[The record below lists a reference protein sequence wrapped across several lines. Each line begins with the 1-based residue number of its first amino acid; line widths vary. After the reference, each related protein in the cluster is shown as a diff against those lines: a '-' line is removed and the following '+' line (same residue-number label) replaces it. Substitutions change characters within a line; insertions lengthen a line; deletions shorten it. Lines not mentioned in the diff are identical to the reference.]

1 MFDADSVR
9 QQHCIVCFHKL
20 QPQNWIKWLLLHTK
34 KCNTNS
40 VLQTVTQSTVFI
52 KIIKYEDDQK
62 SHIKMKLIKYDDYA
76 EIAKCTW
83 YQDSTFLRAPHSIP
97 LHQPTKTL
105 LIIIFILIIIMMIMM
120 IKMIMLIRRTGKM
133 SVEATRS
140 KQRRWHHSTS
150 ANLVIIIVDISLSL
164 WCWWR
169 WCWRRKWKWQ
179 SLS

>member
-1 MFDADSVR
+1 MHSVLP
-9 QQHCIVCFHKL
+9 QASASKL
-20 QPQNWIKWLLLHTK
+20 NQMVVVTHK

-52 KIIKYEDDQK
+52 KIIKYEDD
-62 SHIKMKLIKYDDYA
+62 IKMKLIKYDDYA

-97 LHQPTKTL
+97 LHQPTKTF

-133 SVEATRS
+133 SVEATRN

-164 WCWWR
+164 
-169 WCWRRKWKWQ
+169 
-179 SLS
+179 